1 MNLQLPKGTRDL
13 KPEEMIAR
21 NKVIGIL
28 REIFEVYG
36 FSPLETPVL
45 EKYEILAAKYA
56 GGSEILKETFR
67 LKDQGKRDLGLRYDL
82 TVPLS
87 RFIGMNPNTKMPFK
101 RYQIGEVFRDGP
113 VESARYRQFTQCDVD
128 IVGCREMTAD
138 AEIIALISRAFEKLG
153 LDCVIKINSRK
164 LLNDILNYC
173 KVPKNKIEE
182 LLL

>member
-1 MNLQLPKGTRDL
+1 MAFLHLKLLFWKNMKFLLQ
-13 KPEEMIAR
+13 
-21 NKVIGIL
+21 
-28 REIFEVYG
+28 
-36 FSPLETPVL
+36 
-45 EKYEILAAKYA
+45 
-56 GGSEILKETFR
+56 
-67 LKDQGKRDLGLRYDL
+67 
-82 TVPLS
+82 
-87 RFIGMNPNTKMPFK
+87 KMLFK

-182 LLL
+182 VIIILLNSFFT